1 MPANFLIIEALHR
14 FHDYYGD
21 DFRIEYPTHSGQ
33 QLSFEEIAEELSKRL
48 SRLFL
53 RDAKGRRPVFGDNDK
68 IQRDPHFRD
77 YILFFE
83 YFDGD
88 NGKGLGA
95 SHQTGWTGLVSKL
108 LLPRR
113 KQEIS

>member
-1 MPANFLIIEALHR
+1 MPPNVLLIEALQR

-21 DFRIEYPTHSGQ
+21 DFKIEYPTHSGR
-33 QLSFEEIAEELSKRL
+33 LLTFKEIAIELSGRL

-68 IQRDPHFRD
+68 MQHDPHFRD

-95 SHQTGWTGLVSKL
+95 SHQTGWTGLVSIL
-108 LLPRR
+108 LLLQRF
-113 KQEIS
+113 KQPS